1 LVARRRIRYGRV
13 HARYQRWAG
22 AARRAAQGSVDV
34 DRQFPGIRFR
44 LVDGQGNIRRHMRV
58 FVNEEATRDLR
69 DAVAPTDALTIM
81 QALSGGSQENRAS
94 A

>member
-1 LVARRRIRYGRV
+1 
-13 HARYQRWAG
+13 
-22 AARRAAQGSVDV
+22 
-34 DRQFPGIRFR
+34 
-44 LVDGQGNIRRHMRV
+44 MRV

-69 DAVAPTDALTIM
+69 DAVAPTDELTIM